1 MWSCKSFST
10 ATTVTTNYHFPQP
23 AFRCHSPQVTRQRLQ
38 RDPPVS
44 LCPLHVEV
52 GAEGLVPGHHIR
64 PVFCVVV
71 GVDDGERG
79 VMHVSELR
87 AASEIDEIEFHRLA
101 VRRGPCRHAW
111 PVSRIAIMGQEQT
124 IAIQVEHGKGMFVRP
139 IVWLVRLMYLMH

>member
-10 ATTVTTNYHFPQP
+10 ATTVTTNYHLPQP
-23 AFRCHSPQVTRQRLQ
+23 AFRCHSAQVTRQRLQ

-44 LCPLHVEV
+44 RCPLHVEV
-52 GAEGLVPGHHIR
+52 CAEGLVAGHHIR

-79 VMHVSELR
+79 VMHVPELR
-87 AASEIDEIEFHRLA
+87 AAREIEEIEFHRLA
-101 VRRGPCRHAW
+101 VWGDSGGHPR

-124 IAIQVEHGKGMFVRP
+124 IAIQVEHGKGMFVRR
-139 IVWLVRLMYLMH
+139 IVWLVRLMYFMH